1 VGNSLNFFL
10 YFTISVFRICI
21 GFSADPD
28 SDPAFYLDADP
39 VPDPDPGSQTNADPD
54 PDQTYK
60 SKNMNFNI
68 KNILKVGIWLKT
80 IPYLG
85 RYIKPF

>member
-1 VGNSLNFFL
+1 MLW
-10 YFTISVFRICI
+10 IRI
-21 GFSADPD
+21 GFNANP
-28 SDPAFYLDADP
+28 DPAFYLNAEL
-39 VPDPDPGSQTNADPD
+39 DPGSQTNADPD